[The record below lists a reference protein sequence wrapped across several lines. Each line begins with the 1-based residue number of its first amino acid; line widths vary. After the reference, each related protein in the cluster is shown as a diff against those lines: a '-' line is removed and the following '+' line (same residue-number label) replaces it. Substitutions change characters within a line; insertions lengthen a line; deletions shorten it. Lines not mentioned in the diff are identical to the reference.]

1 MPENIDVSLDSRYK
15 EVEGVIYQRKI
26 PDLRLDD
33 DENIVNIEDIID
45 RNQVNHTGNSKD
57 KSNQDFNQNH
67 DSNSMNICNKEQNI
81 RKKNDTSKV
90 NEENGVEKDYLYDD
104 ELGLYYCGDF
114 CSKRVAGVQ
123 AAVMSG
129 LDAADH
135 IYKTLL

>member
-1 MPENIDVSLDSRYK
+1 M
-15 EVEGVIYQRKI
+15 IYQRKI

-33 DENIVNIEDIID
+33 DDNIVNIEDMID
-45 RNQVNHTGNSKD
+45 RNQVDDNGNSKD
-57 KSNQDFNQNH
+57 KSKQDFNQSH
-67 DSNSMNICNKEQNI
+67 VSNSMNICNKEQKM
-81 RKKNDTSKV
+81 RKENDRSNV

-123 AAVMSG
+123 AAVLSG
-129 LDAADH
+129 IDAADH

>member
-1 MPENIDVSLDSRYK
+1 M
-15 EVEGVIYQRKI
+15 EGVIYQRKI

-33 DENIVNIEDIID
+33 DDNIVNIEDMID
-45 RNQVNHTGNSKD
+45 RNQVDDNGNSKD
-57 KSNQDFNQNH
+57 KSKQDFNQSH
-67 DSNSMNICNKEQNI
+67 VSNSMNICNKEQKM
-81 RKKNDTSKV
+81 RKENDRSNV